1 MKRPREGICFRVA
14 VCAMV
19 AFLIHSSPAVADDP
33 ITIGSKTFT
42 ESVVLGEILADVV
55 AQADARAE
63 HRAGLG
69 GTRVL
74 WDALLVGDIDIYPE
88 YTGTITHEILA
99 GERGPTLGDEAAIR
113 MALADHGIGMT
124 GALGFN
130 NTYAMGM
137 RADRA
142 AALGVTI
149 VSDLRDHPDLAFGFS
164 SEFMDRGD
172 GWASLR
178 DRYALPQSDV
188 TGLDHGLAYR
198 GLDAGDIDVIDLYAT
213 DAEIAYYDLAILT
226 DDLAHFPVYNAVI
239 LYRLD
244 LVDRAPAV
252 VSEISRL
259 EDRIDESRMASLN
272 ARVKIDGDSEAAVA
286 AAFVG
291 EELGIEAKVHEIGWA
306 ERLSRT
312 TLDHLALVAISL
324 GAALIVALPLGI
336 LAARKPRLGQI
347 VLAVA
352 GVLQTIPSLAMFV
365 FMIPLLGIGAAP
377 AVAALFLYSLLPIIR
392 NTYAGLTDI
401 PADVLESADAIGL
414 ERFARLRL
422 VELPMAGRAILAG
435 VKTSAVINIGTATL
449 GALIGAGGYGQPI
462 LTGIRLDDVGLI
474 LQGAVPAA
482 VLALLVQGGFELVER
497 MVVPKGLRL
506 VPVE

>member
-1 MKRPREGICFRVA
+1 MTARVA
-14 VCAMV
+14 LSGLAALVL
-19 AFLIHSSPAVADDP
+19 FSSSAAADDP
-33 ITIGSKTFT
+33 VTIGSKTFT
-42 ESVVLGEILADVV
+42 ESVVLGEILTDLVEA
-55 AQADARAE
+55 AGARSK

-74 WDALLVGDIDIYPE
+74 WDALLAGEIDLYPE
-88 YTGTITHEILA
+88 YTGTITHEILVDE
-99 GERGPTLGDEAAIR
+99 GGPGLGDEAAIR
-113 MALADHGIGMT
+113 AALAGHGVGMT
-124 GALGFN
+124 RALGFN

-142 AALGVTI
+142 AALGVAT
-149 VSDLRDHPDLAFGFS
+149 VSDLRAHPDLAFGFS
-164 SEFMDRGD
+164 SEFIDRGD

-188 TGLDHGLAYR
+188 TGLDHDLAYR
-198 GLDAGDIDVIDLYAT
+198 GLEAGDIDVIDLYAT
-213 DAEIAYYDLAILT
+213 DAEIAYYGLAVLA

-244 LVDRAPAV
+244 LAERASAV
-252 VSEISRL
+252 ISEISRL
-259 EDRIDESRMASLN
+259 EGRIDESVMAGLN
-272 ARVKIDGDSEAAVA
+272 ARVKIDGESDAAVA

-291 EELGIEAKVHEIGWA
+291 EALGIDAAVRAIGWT
-306 ERLSRT
+306 ERLWRT

-324 GAALIVALPLGI
+324 GAALLIALPLGI
-336 LAARKPRLGQI
+336 LAARRPRLGQV

-365 FMIPLLGIGAAP
+365 FMIPLLGIGAPP
-377 AVAALFLYSLLPIIR
+377 AIAALFLYSLLPIIR

-401 PADVLESADAIGL
+401 PADILESADAIGL
-414 ERFARLRL
+414 EPGARLRL
-422 VELPMAGRAILAG
+422 VELPLAGRAILAG

-482 VLALLVQGGFELVER
+482 LLALLVQGGFELVER
-497 MVVPKGLRL
+497 RVLPKGLRL
-506 VPVE
+506 AAVK

>member
-1 MKRPREGICFRVA
+1 MMRRVPGRYLRTA
-14 VCAMV
+14 VCL
-19 AFLIHSSPAVADDP
+19 LIAVLTFVPLAVADGH

-42 ESVVLGEILADVV
+42 ESVVLGEILTDVV
-55 AQADARAE
+55 EQTGAQAE
-63 HRAGLG
+63 HLVGLG

-74 WDALLVGDIDIYPE
+74 WDALLAGEIDLYPE

-99 GERGPTLGDEAAIR
+99 GEGGPALGDEAAIR
-113 MALADHGIGMT
+113 AALAGHGIGMT
-124 GALGFN
+124 RALGFN
-130 NTYAMGM
+130 NTYAVGM

-142 AALGVTI
+142 AALGVTR
-149 VSDLRDHPDLAFGFS
+149 VSDLRKHPSLTLGFS

-178 DRYALPQSDV
+178 DRYSLPQRDV

-198 GLDAGDIDVIDLYAT
+198 GLEVGDIDVIDLYAT
-213 DAEIAYYDLAILT
+213 DAEIAYYGLAVLT

-244 LVDRAPAV
+244 LAERAPEV
-252 VSEISRL
+252 ISEVARL
-259 EDRIDESRMASLN
+259 EDRIDETRMAGLN
-272 ARVKIDGDSEAAVA
+272 ARVKIDGESEAAVA
-286 AAFVG
+286 SDFVG
-291 EELGIEAKVHEIGWA
+291 EELGIDAEVREIGWA
-306 ERLSRT
+306 EALWRT

-324 GAALIVALPLGI
+324 GAALVIALPLGI
-336 LAARKPRLGQI
+336 LAARRPRLGQI

-365 FMIPLLGIGAAP
+365 FMIPLLGIGAPP
-377 AVAALFLYSLLPIIR
+377 AIAALFLYSLLPIIR

-401 PADVLESADAIGL
+401 PADILEAADAIGL
-414 ERFARLRL
+414 ERGARLRL
-422 VELPMAGRAILAG
+422 VELPLAGRAILAG

-482 VLALLVQGGFELVER
+482 ALALLVQGGFELVER
-497 MVVPKGLRL
+497 LVVPKGLRL
-506 VPVE
+506 APID